1 MKRLLV
7 LALVCLAVVSC
18 KKEVDDDN
26 NNGNNSSISTFDK
39 SCTFFGDEYWN
50 STANYTWDSGGG
62 IVTKSEECAIDIYT
76 SETDGGNPTEYEYTF
91 AWDDLDLVFMLPEDS
106 STLSNFELNT
116 TNQSFGF
123 SNPVRPNDVNE
134 YDNYFYID
142 QIEDNMGLK
151 WETPSDLTIS
161 SPYFHRFTAINH
173 QRDDN
178 NIIWRIEGEFSTYV
192 IKSDD
197 NTQSR
202 EVSGNY
208 IIYHETNR
216 L

>member
-7 LALVCLAVVSC
+7 LVMVCLAVVCC
-18 KKEVDDDN
+18 KKDDDD
-26 NNGNNSSISTFDK
+26 NNGNNSSSSTFDK
-39 SCTFFGDEYWN
+39 SCTIFGEEYWN

-62 IVTKSEECAIDIYT
+62 TVTTSEECAVYIYT
-76 SETDGGNPTEYEYTF
+76 SESDGSNVYEEEYQYDWGDF
-91 AWDDLDLVFMLPEDS
+91 DLVFMLPEDS
-106 STLSNFELNT
+106 STLSNLELNT
-116 TNQSFGF
+116 SNQSFGF
-123 SNPVRPNDVNE
+123 SNPIRPNDVNE

-142 QIEDNMGLK
+142 QIEDNMGVR

-161 SPYFHRFTAINH
+161 SPYFHRFTALNH
-173 QRDDN
+173 QRDVN
-178 NIIWRIEGEFSTYV
+178 KIIWKIEGEFSTYV